1 MRLGDFLKAYPD
13 FHFDVKEHLRSTTVS
28 ASLVRSINDF
38 VRERIRRANVADYAA
53 RIVASVNEGGLRGVP
68 AYRYLTKID
77 NVQDLPF
84 IEKDDVRRNGMAYL
98 STNFAT
104 EDLWAR
110 KTTGSS
116 GPPLTVFY
124 SAECYFDFLLL
135 SLQKIALTARIAV
148 DDRPFFCL
156 AISGNRASSEFVA
169 VDPSRPIGL
178 FVQILVEENKPEL
191 FRRALRIIRALRPAC
206 VSSKPT
212 IYEILCSTVE
222 RELDPTS
229 APQIVVSGGAE
240 MSPYLREELGRCLS
254 GKVIDIYGMTE
265 FGGVIASESDEGE
278 MLIDTSSFSVEVL
291 DEQGR
296 SVPSGQVGEL
306 VVSSLRNTAM
316 PLLRYKT
323 QDMGALDLTGTR
335 LERFS
340 GRKIRCFRL
349 DDGALFSPTFFN
361 DLFSRFGE
369 LGEFQLIQKQISQFE
384 LLIDLK
390 RGVATDPDL
399 IQRVSAYIA
408 DSIPGRPTVSAQLG
422 TRRTGEKFERFKT
435 YCR

>member
-1 MRLGDFLKAYPD
+1 MRLGDFLNTYPD
-13 FHFDVKEHLRSTTVS
+13 FHFDVKEHLRSTKVS
-28 ASLVRSINDF
+28 ASLARSVNDF
-38 VRERIRRANVADYAA
+38 VRERSRRANVEDYAA
-53 RIVASVNEGGLRGVP
+53 RIVASVNQGELRGVP
-68 AYRYLTKID
+68 AYRYLPKID
-77 NVQDLPF
+77 KVQDLPF
-84 IEKDDVRRNGMAYL
+84 LEKDDIRRNGMAYL
-98 STNFAT
+98 STNFT
-104 EDLWAR
+104 PEDLWAK

-124 SAECYFDFLLL
+124 NAECYFDFLLL
-135 SLQKIALTARIAV
+135 SLQKVALTAGIAG
-148 DDRPFFCL
+148 DDRPFFCV
-156 AISGNRASSEFVA
+156 AISGNQAYRECVS

-178 FVQILVEENKPEL
+178 FVQILVEENKPES
-191 FRRALRIIRALRPAC
+191 FRRALRIIRALRPVC

-212 IYEILCSTVE
+212 IYEILCSIVE
-222 RELDPTS
+222 RELDPTF
-229 APQIVVSGGAE
+229 APEMVVSGGAE
-240 MSPYLREELGRCLS
+240 MSPYLREELARCLS

-265 FGGVIASESDEGE
+265 FGVIASESDEGE
-278 MLIDTSSFSVEVL
+278 KLIDTSALTVEVI

-306 VVSSLRNTAM
+306 VISSLRNTAM

-323 QDMGALDLTGTR
+323 QDMGALDSTGTR

-340 GRKIRCFRL
+340 GRKIQCFRL

-369 LGEFQLIQKQISQFE
+369 VGEFQLIQKQISQFE

-390 RGVATDPDL
+390 RGLATDPNL

>member
-1 MRLGDFLKAYPD
+1 MRLGDFLNTYPD
-13 FHFDVKEHLRSTTVS
+13 FHFDVKEHLRSTKFS
-28 ASLVRSINDF
+28 ASLARSVNDF
-38 VRERIRRANVADYAA
+38 VRERSRRANVEDYAA
-53 RIVASVNEGGLRGVP
+53 RIVASVNQGELRGVP
-68 AYRYLTKID
+68 AYRYLPRID
-77 NVQDLPF
+77 KVQDLPF
-84 IEKDDVRRNGMAYL
+84 LEKDDIRRNGMAYL
-98 STNFAT
+98 STNFT
-104 EDLWAR
+104 PEDLWVK

-124 SAECYFDFLLL
+124 NAECYFDFLLL
-135 SLQKIALTARIAV
+135 SLQKVALTAGIAG
-148 DDRPFFCL
+148 DDRPFFCV
-156 AISGNRASSEFVA
+156 AISGNQAYREYVS

-178 FVQILVEENKPEL
+178 FVQILVEENKPES
-191 FRRALRIIRALRPAC
+191 FRRALRIIRALRPVC

-212 IYEILCSTVE
+212 IYEILCSIVE

-229 APQIVVSGGAE
+229 APQILVSGGAE
-240 MSPYLREELGRCLS
+240 MAPYLREELERCLS

-291 DEQGR
+291 DEHGNA
-296 SVPSGQVGEL
+296 VPSGQVGEL
-306 VVSSLRNTAM
+306 VISSLRNTAM

-323 QDMGALDLTGTR
+323 QDMGALDSTGTR

-340 GRKIRCFRL
+340 GRKIQCFRL

-361 DLFSRFGE
+361 DLFSRFAE
-369 LGEFQLIQKQISQFE
+369 VGEFQLIQKQISQFE

-390 RGVATDPDL
+390 GGVASDPDL

>member
-1 MRLGDFLKAYPD
+1 MRVADFLNAYPN
-13 FHFDVKEHLRSTTVS
+13 FHFDVQEHLRSTTVS
-28 ASLVRSINDF
+28 ASLMRSVKDF
-38 VRERIRRANVADYAA
+38 VYERSRRANVEDYAA
-53 RIVASVNEGGLRGVP
+53 RIVASINEGALRGVP
-68 AYRYLTKID
+68 AYRHIPKID
-77 NVQDLPF
+77 KLQDLPF
-84 IEKDDVRRNGMAYL
+84 LEKDDIRRNGMAYL
-98 STNFAT
+98 SANFT
-104 EDLWAR
+104 PEDLWAK

-124 SAECYFDFLLL
+124 SAECYFDFLLI
-135 SLQKIALTARIAV
+135 SLQKVALTAGIAG
-148 DDRPFFCL
+148 DDRPIFCL
-156 AISGNRASSEFVA
+156 AISGNQAYTEYVA

-178 FVQILVEENKPEL
+178 FVQILVEENKPES
-191 FRRALRIIRALRPAC
+191 FRRALRLIRELRPAC

-212 IYEILCSTVE
+212 IYEILCSIVE

-240 MSPYLREELGRCLS
+240 MSPYLREELERCLS

-265 FGGVIASESDEGE
+265 FGVIASESHEGE
-278 MLIDTSSFSVEVL
+278 MLIDTSSLTVEVL
-291 DEQGR
+291 DEQGCTI
-296 SVPSGQVGEL
+296 PSGQVGEL
-306 VVSSLRNTAM
+306 VISSLRNTAM

-323 QDMGALDLTGTR
+323 QDIGAIDSTGTR

-340 GRKIRCFRL
+340 GREIQCYRL
-349 DDGALFSPTFFN
+349 DGGALFSPTFFN
-361 DLFSRFGE
+361 DLFSRFGGV
-369 LGEFQLIQKQISQFE
+369 GEFQLIQNQISQFE

-390 RGVATDPDL
+390 RGVATDPNL
-399 IQRVSAYIA
+399 IQRISAYIA